1 MSAAVKNNIPLLSVS
16 EITGRIKSLLEG
28 TFPEVRISGEISNF
42 THHSSGHMYFTLKDN
57 RAELRAVMF
66 RGNNQFL
73 RFTPENGMQV
83 LADGRISVYEQ
94 RGQYQLIVQG
104 MVPAGIGA
112 LYLAFEALK
121 KKLAA
126 EGLFEQRWKKPLPP
140 YPSRVGVITSPT
152 GAAIQDILQILGRRA
167 PHVEVI
173 LRPTLVQGEG
183 AADDLVQALE
193 EFATYGKVDVL
204 IIGRGGGSL
213 EDLWPF
219 NEEKVARAI
228 HACPLP
234 VIAAVGHETDF
245 SIADMVADLRAPTPS
260 AAAELVAPARSDL
273 VAKLDQQVLTMTRIL
288 RHRLEQ
294 IWQDL
299 DHLTSRYAF
308 QQPEKRIKRHME
320 YLDQLNHQ
328 LIQSFGYF
336 VKIRT
341 SHLSGLWKKL
351 EALNP
356 QDILARGYS
365 IAYTLPERRVIR
377 SARALEVGAPFE
389 LQTADGRL
397 RANKTDDL

>member
-1 MSAAVKNNIPLLSVS
+1 M
-16 EITGRIKSLLEG
+16 LEEA
-28 TFPEVRISGEISNF
+28 FPEVRVSGEISNF
-42 THHSSGHMYFTLKDN
+42 THHGSGHMYFTLKDN
-57 RAELRAVMF
+57 RAEIRAVMF
-66 RGNNQFL
+66 RGNNQYL

-83 LADGRISVYEQ
+83 LADGRVSVYEQ
-94 RGQYQLIVQG
+94 RGQYQLIVQR

-126 EGLFEQRWKKPLPP
+126 EGLFDQRRKKPLPP
-140 YPSRVGVITSPT
+140 YPTRVGVITSPT
-152 GAAIQDILQILGRRA
+152 GAAVRDILQILGRRA

-173 LRPTLVQGEG
+173 LRPALVQGDG
-183 AADDLVQALE
+183 AADDLVMALE
-193 EFATYGKVDVL
+193 DFAAYGDVDVL

-234 VIAAVGHETDF
+234 VIAAVGHETDV

-308 QQPEKRIKRHME
+308 QQPEKRLKRHLE
-320 YLDQLNHQ
+320 YVDQLHHQ

-356 QDILARGYS
+356 RDILARGYS

-377 SARALEVGAPFE
+377 SAKAIEIGAAFE

-397 RANKTDDL
+397 RANKIDDV

>member
-1 MSAAVKNNIPLLSVS
+1 MSPAVKNSIPLFSVS
-16 EITGRIKSLLEG
+16 EITGRIKGLLEEA
-28 TFPEVRISGEISNF
+28 FPEVRVSGEISNF
-42 THHSSGHMYFTLKDN
+42 THHGSGHMYFTLKDN
-57 RAELRAVMF
+57 RAEIRAVMF
-66 RGNNQFL
+66 RGNNQYL

-83 LADGRISVYEQ
+83 LADGRVSVYEQ
-94 RGQYQLIVQG
+94 RGQYQLIVQR

-126 EGLFEQRWKKPLPP
+126 EGLFDQRRKKPLPP
-140 YPSRVGVITSPT
+140 YPTRVGVITSPT
-152 GAAIQDILQILGRRA
+152 GAAVRDILQILGRRA

-173 LRPTLVQGEG
+173 LRPALVQGDG
-183 AADDLVQALE
+183 AADDLVMALE
-193 EFATYGKVDVL
+193 DFAAYGDVDVL

-234 VIAAVGHETDF
+234 VIAAVGHETDV

-308 QQPEKRIKRHME
+308 QQPEKRLKRHLE
-320 YLDQLNHQ
+320 YVDQLHHQ

-356 QDILARGYS
+356 RDILARGYS

-377 SARALEVGAPFE
+377 SAKAIEIGAAFE

-397 RANKTDDL
+397 RANKIDDV